1 MKYDY
6 DRNVTSA
13 DVFESVKYMMEVAGF
28 AKALEIP
35 DLLGEDFALAVLAY
49 RDQANGKKL
58 NLRPELRKVVDHLTE
73 LLVER
78 SRKQDTHDTRDAQ
91 EALPTYEAQVAEDLA
106 PLVDVLAGLG
116 VPEDALAKAVKL
128 TAVVTETLVD
138 LVGDEELAVEVYDQL
153 DPDFAPFA
161 VLAYRKQAE
170 GYEFAP
176 GELEPEVR
184 KELDRFTE
192 ILVELSRRE
201 DRELVEPK
209 TRLNR
214 VIDGIFGDDSGEESD
229 VITLPFEAL
238 PREAEERIERLIKSL
253 SKAFGGE
260 DTEEPV
266 EPIDPIDHYE
276 DYRVNAKHWDAED
289 GEVYDKTAHQRLQ
302 EDILRAAR
310 KNGGF
315 VLATR
320 QIWAKPVAKTDD
332 GRWVFETEYGLE
344 YLDFE
349 DYEFEPEFADDFDSI
364 ETTLN
369 SLLSE
374 ADSNCY
380 RRDFET
386 KFKYLNHTITHN
398 PYDNRFLVI
407 LVVEETTYRDTE
419 YWDE

>member
-13 DVFESVKYMMEVAGF
+13 DVFESAKYMMEVAGF

-153 DPDFAPFA
+153 DPAFAPFA

-201 DRELVEPK
+201 ESEDVEP
-209 TRLNR
+209 
-214 VIDGIFGDDSGEESD
+214 
-229 VITLPFEAL
+229 ITLPFEAL
-238 PREAEERIERLIKSL
+238 PREVEERIERLVKSL

-260 DTEEPV
+260 DTEESV

-276 DYRVNAKHWDAED
+276 DYRINSKHWDAED
-289 GEVYDKTAHQRLQ
+289 GEVYDKTIHQRLQ

-320 QIWAKPVAKTDD
+320 QIWAKPVAKTED

-344 YLDFE
+344 YLDSE
-349 DYEFEPEFADDFDSI
+349 DYEFEPDS
-364 ETTLN
+364 EL
-369 SLLSE
+369 
-374 ADSNCY
+374 
-380 RRDFET
+380 FE
-386 KFKYLNHTITHN
+386 
-398 PYDNRFLVI
+398 D
-407 LVVEETTYRDTE
+407 EESYMDL
-419 YWDE
+419 D